1 MRQAAEFTVFLMLAT
16 VSHLVLFQ
24 RDTAGVAPSAGSAGG
39 DMITLAASTE
49 DVSAMVAEWDRP
61 VETLQQID
69 TPSPVAPVA
78 PQEPSLSQ
86 PVRPEQPERPIMPMA
101 ATAQPDFERLPTI
114 DTAAPPSPL
123 AVTASVRPKLRP
135 APRKQTLTAP
145 ANQSESAKRQPT
157 KSQTAKGSGQRK
169 ASGNDGSAKTTA
181 KRQAASPALMAQWGN
196 SIRAAVERR
205 KRYPAGTRSR
215 GTAVLSIG
223 VSTAGALSSVQLR
236 KSSGEAK
243 LDQAAL
249 TAVRRA
255 RFKPAPGGLPAG
267 VHHFSLPIAFNP

>member
-1 MRQAAEFTVFLMLAT
+1 MRQVAEFTVFLMLAT

-69 TPSPVAPVA
+69 MPSPVAPVA

-101 ATAQPDFERLPTI
+101 ATAPPDFERLPTI

-135 APRKQTLTAP
+135 ASRKHTLTAP
-145 ANQSESAKRQPT
+145 AKQPQPV

-196 SIRAAVERR
+196 SIRTAVERR

-215 GTAVLSIG
+215 GTAILSIG

-236 KSSGEAK
+236 QSSGEAK